1 MPSLTDV
8 IRALRPEESPSGAQ
22 TSDPGV
28 AFLRCP
34 HTDQPLL
41 DVSWFRSQCSRCN
54 QPVQVPKRSFDEL
67 VGRHQ
72 KVSII
77 CFECWNNGEEPANV

>member
-1 MPSLTDV
+1 MSSLADV
-8 IRALRPEESPSGAQ
+8 IRSLRPEETPTQDTA
-22 TSDPGV
+22 V
-28 AFLRCP
+28 MRLRCP

-41 DVSWFRSQCSRCN
+41 DVTWFRGKCSRCCE
-54 QPVQVPKRSFDEL
+54 PVQVPKASYFDL

-77 CFECWNNGEEPANV
+77 CFECWNNGEEPTHAR